1 MSADADRHS
10 QARNSTILG
19 TATAVPEHCFDQD
32 SVKRQLRPL
41 LPVPAHRIDAVMS
54 LFDNAM
60 VKRRF
65 SVLPLEQLSVTRS
78 LTETMA
84 LYRDSAVCLGRTV
97 AADCLAGAGVSAQA
111 VDLIITLSC
120 TGFMIPSLD
129 AHLAQDMGFRP
140 DVRRLPITELGC
152 VAGAAALARAHDFLG
167 GHPDAH
173 VLIVAVE
180 LPTLSFQRHDAST
193 AQLVSTA
200 LFGDGAAAV
209 LLTGRRAGPG
219 VALLDAESHLFPN
232 SLDLLGFDLRDD
244 GLHVVLA
251 DLVRGVNT
259 HHKVE
264 ALFKALARALR
275 QATRIEGTGVQA
287 RTFHAAALR
296 QLTYFWPQAMGL
308 DRAQTQPSWDV
319 LREYGN
325 LSSAAV
331 LFVLERWMK
340 QHRPRPGAYGL
351 LGALGPGLSTELCLL
366 QWN

>member
-1 MSADADRHS
+1 MTAMSADADRDS
-10 QARNSTILG
+10 QAGSSTILG
-19 TATAVPEHCFDQD
+19 TATAVPEHCLDQD

-41 LPVPAHRIDAVMS
+41 LPVPANRIDAVMS

-65 SVLPLEQLSVTRS
+65 SVLPLEQLSVPRS

-84 LYRDSAVCLGRTV
+84 LYRDSAVRLGRTV
-97 AADCLAGAGVSAQA
+97 AADCLAGAGVSARA
-111 VDLIITLSC
+111 VDLVITLSC

-129 AHLAQDMGFRP
+129 AHLAQDLGFRP

-251 DLVRGVNT
+251 KELPETLRASFGAVVDRL
-259 HHKVE
+259 
-264 ALFKALARALR
+264 LARAGIGRADL
-275 QATRIEGTGVQA
+275 QCCVFHPGGKRILLAIEE
-287 RTFHAAALR
+287 
-296 QLTYFWPQAMGL
+296 AMGL

>member
-1 MSADADRHS
+1 V
-10 QARNSTILG
+10 
-19 TATAVPEHCFDQD
+19 VPEYCLDQE
-32 SVKRQLRPL
+32 SVKRALRPL
-41 LPVPAHRIDAVMS
+41 LPVSTNRLDAVMA
-54 LFDNAM
+54 LFDNAL

-65 SVLPLEQLSVTRS
+65 SVLPLEQLCVPRS
-78 LTETMA
+78 LSDTMA
-84 LYRDSAVCLGRTV
+84 LYRDSAVRLGRTV
-97 AADCLAGAGVSAQA
+97 AADCLAGAGVSARV
-111 VDLIITLSC
+111 VDLVITLSC

-129 AHLAQDMGFRP
+129 AHLAQDLGFRP

-152 VAGAAALARAHDFLG
+152 VAGAAALARAHDFLA
-167 GHPDAH
+167 GHPEAH

-180 LPTLSFQRHDAST
+180 LPTLSFQRSDAST

-209 LLTGRRAGPG
+209 LLTGRRSVPG
-219 VALLDAESHLFPN
+219 VAVLDAETHLFPN

-251 DLVRGVNT
+251 KELPETLRATFGAVVDRLLDRAGIGRADLECCVFHPGGKRILLAIE
-259 HHKVE
+259 E
-264 ALFKALARALR
+264 ALGLA
-275 QATRIEGTGVQA
+275 
-287 RTFHAAALR
+287 
-296 QLTYFWPQAMGL
+296 
-308 DRAQTQPSWDV
+308 RAQTQPSWDV

-351 LGALGPGLSTELCLL
+351 LGAFGPGLSTELCLL